1 VTDLPGRRVVFV
13 GSKSMGVRVL
23 ETMIADVSA
32 PHTLVGAI
40 TLDDR
45 DDARSCLGRLR
56 DVAGAAR
63 LPLVVARDAR
73 DGHSALAD
81 MRPDIAILCGWYA
94 MVPLRG
100 FRAAFF
106 GFHAGPLPRYRGGA
120 PVVWQIIEGERSI
133 GLTLFRLSSRADA
146 GDVVARSHVPLGP
159 NETVATALGRLDDL
173 AVRLLRRSLPRIL
186 DGSVRLTPQDHARA
200 TTYPQRS
207 PRDGEIDLTRGAR
220 RVHDFVRAQTAP
232 YPGAFVRSA
241 DGRILR
247 VWRTEPMPDRDA
259 EAGSLT
265 VTADGAIIGCGE
277 GSVRILSASIDGEP
291 QRPLADLLRGIRPR
305 PRSGRPS

>member
-1 VTDLPGRRVVFV
+1 VTDLTGRRVVFV

-23 ETMIADVSA
+23 ATLVADVCP
-32 PHTLVGAI
+32 PHVLAGAI

-45 DDARSCLGRLR
+45 DDARSCLSRISE
-56 DVAGAAR
+56 VAGAAR
-63 LPLVVARDAR
+63 LPLVIARDAR
-73 DGHSALAD
+73 EGHAALAE
-81 MRPDIAILCGWYA
+81 MRPDLVILCGWYA
-94 MVPLRG
+94 MIPLRAY
-100 FRAAFF
+100 RAAFY

-120 PVVWQIIEGERSI
+120 PVVWQIMEGERAI

-146 GDVVARSHVPLGP
+146 GDIVAQSDVPLGP

-173 AVRLLRRSLPRIL
+173 AVRLLGTSLPRIL

-207 PRDGEIDLTRGAR
+207 PSDGEIDLTRGAR

-232 YPGAFVRSA
+232 YPGAFVPLA

-247 VWRTEPMPDRDA
+247 VWLTEPMPDRHA
-259 EAGSLT
+259 EAGRLS

-291 QRPLADLLRGIRPR
+291 QRPPADLLRGAPR
-305 PRSGRPS
+305 LRSAREQ